1 VANIVVF
8 DEYGGPDVL
17 HLTEA
22 PDPQAGPGEVRIR
35 VKAAGVQPFDCFTRR
50 GDFAAYNPLT
60 FPARL
65 GNEAAGIVDQAG
77 QGVEAVRPGDE
88 VIAFLTMAGYADMV
102 VVPAGQVSRKPA
114 AMPWPEAGVLTA
126 SGQTA
131 YTALDELG
139 VAAGQTLLIHAAAG
153 GVGSFAVQLARA
165 RGVTVVGTASERNH
179 EYLRSLG
186 AIPVSYGPGLAG
198 RVREAAPAG
207 IDAVLDAVGG
217 EALDVSA
224 ELMDGDSSRIVTIA
238 DWANA
243 ARLGIRRIGS
253 ERSIAKL
260 DDLTRQ
266 YEQGQLAIEVAATFP
281 LERAADAHRQVEGGH
296 VRGKVALLATGW
308 LRNAIVLSVIPW
320 KHQVSSGAGDCIE

>member
-1 VANIVVF
+1 LANIVVF

-17 HLTEA
+17 HLAEA
-22 PDPQAGPGEVRIR
+22 PDPQAGPGQLRIR
-35 VKAAGVQPFDCFTRR
+35 VRAAGVQPFDCFTRR

-65 GNEAAGIVDQAG
+65 GNEAAGIVDQIG
-77 QGVEAVRPGDE
+77 QGAAGFRAGDE
-88 VIAFLTMAGYADMV
+88 VIAFMTMQGYADTV
-102 VVPAGQVSRKPA
+102 VVPAGQAVRKPA
-114 AMPWPEAGVLTA
+114 VMPWPEAGVLTA

-139 VAAGQTLLIHAAAG
+139 IAAGETLLIHAAAG
-153 GVGSFAVQLARA
+153 GVGSFAVQLAVA
-165 RGVTVVGTASERNH
+165 RGATVIGTAGERNH

-186 AIPVSYGPGLAG
+186 AIPVSYGPGLLD

-217 EALDVSA
+217 EALDVSVK
-224 ELMDGDSSRIVTIA
+224 LTDRVVTIA

-243 ARLGIRRIGS
+243 ARLGVRRIGTD
-253 ERSIAKL
+253 RSAEKL
-260 DDLTRQ
+260 RELTRL
-266 YEQGQLAIEVAATFP
+266 YEQGQLAVEVAATFP

-296 VRGKVALLATGW
+296 VRGKVALAVPIPRLLCAIA
-308 LRNAIVLSVIPW
+308 LSRFHENARLTAAPVT
-320 KHQVSSGAGDCIE
+320 A

>member
-1 VANIVVF
+1 LANIVVF

-17 HLTEA
+17 HLAEV
-22 PDPQAGPGEVRIR
+22 PDPQAGPGQLRIR
-35 VKAAGVQPFDCFTRR
+35 VRAAGVQPFDCFTRR

-60 FPARL
+60 FPVRL
-65 GNEAAGIVDQAG
+65 GNEAAGIVDQVG
-77 QGVEAVRPGDE
+77 QGAAGFRAGDE
-88 VIAFLTMAGYADMV
+88 VIAFMTMQGYADTV
-102 VVPAGQVSRKPA
+102 VVPADQAVRKPA

-139 VAAGQTLLIHAAAG
+139 IAAGETLLIHAAAG
-153 GVGSFAVQLARA
+153 GVGSFAVQLAVA
-165 RGVTVVGTASERNH
+165 RGATVIGTASERNH

-186 AIPVSYGPGLAG
+186 AIPVSYGPGLLD

-217 EALDVSA
+217 EALDVSVK
-224 ELMDGDSSRIVTIA
+224 LTDRVVTIA

-243 ARLGIRRIGS
+243 ARLGVRRIGTD
-253 ERSIAKL
+253 RSAEKL
-260 DDLTRQ
+260 RELTRL
-266 YEQGQLAIEVAATFP
+266 YERGQLAVEVAATFP

-296 VRGKVALLATGW
+296 VRGKVALAVPIPRL
-308 LRNAIVLSVIPW
+308 LCAIVLLRFHGNARLTAVP
-320 KHQVSSGAGDCIE
+320 VTA